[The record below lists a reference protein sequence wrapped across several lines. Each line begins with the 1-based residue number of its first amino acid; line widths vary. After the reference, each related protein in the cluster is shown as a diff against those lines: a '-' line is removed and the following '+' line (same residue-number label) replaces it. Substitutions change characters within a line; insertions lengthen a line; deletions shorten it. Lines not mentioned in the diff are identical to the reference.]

1 MGESANVLVRVWLPD
16 RPGALGLVASR
27 IGAVRGDIVGI
38 DVLERD
44 QGIVIDEFAV
54 RLADLD
60 LIPVLVKEIEE
71 VDGASVEEVR
81 TVGRFP
87 DARLDALQSAATLC
101 ESPTTGALGDRLVA
115 QIKKEFLAEW
125 SVLMRGS
132 ETLAVAGDAPAP
144 GQLHALATGT
154 MASPSVAEGESGPS
168 DLAIATLEHLGA
180 MLLVGRE
187 GQPFRLR
194 ERAQLFALARV
205 ADRAWILLERD
216 EPTGTGYGTTADAGE
231 SATEARL

>member
-44 QGIVIDEFAV
+44 QGVVIDEFAV

-60 LIPVLVKEIEE
+60 LISVLVKEVEE

-81 TVGRFP
+81 IVGRFP
-87 DARLDALQSAATLC
+87 DPRLDALQSAATLC
-101 ESPTTGALGDRLVA
+101 ESPTPAALGERLVA
-115 QIKKEFLAEW
+115 QIKQEFLAGW
-125 SVLMRGS
+125 SALIRGT
-132 ETLAVAGDAPAP
+132 EVLAVAGEAPAAD
-144 GQLHALATGT
+144 QLHALATGT
-154 MASPSVAEGESGPS
+154 MASPSVAEGETGPS
-168 DLAIATLEHLGA
+168 DLAVATLDRLGA

-187 GQPFRLR
+187 GQTFRLR

-205 ADRAWILLERD
+205 ADRAWELLD
-216 EPTGTGYGTTADAGE
+216 QIE
-231 SATEARL
+231 S

>member
-44 QGIVIDEFAV
+44 QGVVIDEFAV
-54 RLADLD
+54 RLADID
-60 LIPVLVKEIEE
+60 LIAVLVKEVEE

-81 TVGRFP
+81 IVGRFP
-87 DARLDALQSAATLC
+87 DPRLDALQSAATLC
-101 ESPTTGALGDRLVA
+101 ESPSTAGA
-115 QIKKEFLAEW
+115 
-125 SVLMRGS
+125 RG
-132 ETLAVAGDAPAP
+132 APRRPDQAASSSP
-144 GQLHALATGT
+144 NGASSCPTRRSWPSRARRRTRTSSHALATGT
-154 MASPSVAEGESGPS
+154 MASPSVAEGETGPG
-168 DLAIATLEHLGA
+168 DLAVATLDHLGA

-187 GQPFRLR
+187 GQTFRLR

-205 ADRAWILLERD
+205 ADRAWALLEQI
-216 EPTGTGYGTTADAGE
+216 ELGV
-231 SATEARL
+231 ARR